1 MKGLFITFEGIDG
14 SGKTTQAILLKN
26 RFSKM
31 HYPVVLTKEPGGT
44 ALGEKIRKILLNE
57 DMNPLSEF
65 LLFASDRREHIERVI
80 RPSLLDG
87 KIVISDRFTDSSLVY
102 QGFGRGVSL
111 NFIKQVHQYILEG
124 LKPDLTF
131 VIDVPIAVGIER
143 IHKKDRIEKEGI
155 DFLKR
160 IRKGYI
166 EISKLDERFVMV
178 NGTDA
183 PEKLNDFIWKVV
195 LRRLENG

>member
-65 LLFASDRREHIERVI
+65 LLFASDRREHIEKVI

-166 EISKLDERFVMV
+166 EISKSDERFVMV